1 MTLFKLK
8 TLISVFLVFLAAS
21 AFSAE
26 YPNKPIHFI
35 VPFPPGGPADI
46 LARIIGPR
54 LTQRLGQPI
63 IIENRPGAGGN
74 IASDFVAKSNPDGYN
89 LVLGFVGTH
98 AINNSLYSSMPY
110 DNVKDFAPIAPIASV
125 TIMLVVHPSVPA
137 SSTGELIELA
147 KSKPG
152 KLTYG
157 SPGNGTPQHLA
168 GQLFETMAGVDMVH
182 VPYKGAVPALTD
194 LVGGHLSMIFSS
206 LPPALPLINT
216 GKLRGIAVT
225 SLVRSPV
232 SPSIPTISE
241 SGLKGFEIVN
251 WYGVFAPTGTPKNI
265 IFILNTEIVKI
276 MNSPEVVKIL
286 SEQGAVPMT
295 GTPEQF
301 TTFVKDETNKWAKL
315 VKFSGARID

>member
-1 MTLFKLK
+1 MTLLKLK
-8 TLISVFLVFLAAS
+8 TLICGFLVFLSAS

-26 YPNKPIHFI
+26 YPSKPIHLI

-54 LTQRLGQPI
+54 LSQSLGQPI

-74 IASDFVAKSNPDGYN
+74 IASEYVAKAKPDGYN

-98 AINNSLYSSMPY
+98 AINSSLYANMPY
-110 DNVKDFAPIAPIASV
+110 DNVKDFAPVTPIASV
-125 TIMLVVHPSVPA
+125 SIMLVVHPSIPA
-137 SSTGELIELA
+137 SSIGQLIEQA
-147 KSKPG
+147 KLNPG

-168 GQLFETMAGVDMVH
+168 GELFETMANVDMVH

-194 LVGGHLSMIFSS
+194 LLGGHLSMIFSS
-206 LPPALPLINT
+206 LPPALPHVNN

-225 SLVRSPV
+225 SLARTPIA
-232 SPSIPTISE
+232 PSIPTISE
-241 SGLKGFEIVN
+241 SGLKGFEVVN
-251 WYGVFAPTGTPKNI
+251 WYGVLAPARTPKNI
-265 IFILNTEIVKI
+265 ISRLNTEIVKI
-276 MNSPEVVKIL
+276 MNMPEVVKML
-286 SEQGAVPMT
+286 SEQGAVSMT
-295 GTPEQF
+295 STPEQF
-301 TTFVKDETNKWAKL
+301 GSFIKDETSKWAKL

>member
-1 MTLFKLK
+1 MTILKLK
-8 TLISVFLVFLAAS
+8 TLISIFLVFLAAS
-21 AFSAE
+21 ACAAE
-26 YPNKPIHFI
+26 YPNKPIHLI

-74 IASDFVAKSNPDGYN
+74 IASDFVAKSNPDGYK

-98 AINNSLYSSMPY
+98 AINNSLYLNMPY
-110 DNVKDFAPIAPIASV
+110 DNIKDFTPIAPVASV
-125 TIMLVVHPSVPA
+125 SIMLVVHPSVPA
-137 SSTGELIELA
+137 SSIVDLIELA
-147 KSKPG
+147 KLNPG

-206 LPPALPLINT
+206 LPPALPLVNN

-225 SLVRSPV
+225 SLARSPI

-251 WYGVFAPTGTPKNI
+251 WYGVFAPSGTPKNI
-265 IFILNTEIVKI
+265 ISILNSEIVKI
-276 MNSPEVVKIL
+276 MTSPEVVKIL
-286 SEQGAVPMT
+286 SEQGAIPMS
-295 GTPEQF
+295 GTSEQF
-301 TTFVKDETNKWAKL
+301 TIFIKDETSKWAKL
-315 VKFSGARID
+315 VKYSGARID

>member
-1 MTLFKLK
+1 
-8 TLISVFLVFLAAS
+8 
-21 AFSAE
+21 
-26 YPNKPIHFI
+26 
-35 VPFPPGGPADI
+35 
-46 LARIIGPR
+46 
-54 LTQRLGQPI
+54 LGQPI

-74 IASDFVAKSNPDGYN
+74 IASEYVAKAKPDGYN

-98 AINNSLYSSMPY
+98 AINSSLYSNMPY
-110 DNVKDFAPIAPIASV
+110 DNIKDFAPVTPIASV
-125 TIMLVVHPSVPA
+125 SIMLVVDPSLPV
-137 SSTGELIELA
+137 SSIGQLIELA

-168 GQLFETMAGVDMVH
+168 GELFETMAGVDMVH

-194 LVGGHLSMIFSS
+194 LLGGHLSMIFSS
-206 LPPALPLINT
+206 LPPALPHVNN

-225 SLVRSPV
+225 SLVRSPIA
-232 SPSIPTISE
+232 PSIPTISE

-251 WYGVFAPTGTPKNI
+251 WYGVLAPARTPKNI
-265 IFILNTEIVKI
+265 ISILNTEIVKI
-276 MNSPEVVKIL
+276 MNLPEVAKTL

-295 GTPEQF
+295 SSPEQF
-301 TTFVKDETNKWAKL
+301 ATFMKDETVKWAKL

>member
-1 MTLFKLK
+1 MTILKLK
-8 TLISVFLVFLAAS
+8 TLISIFLVFLAAS
-21 AFSAE
+21 ACAAE
-26 YPNKPIHFI
+26 YPNKPIHLI

-74 IASDFVAKSNPDGYN
+74 IASDFVAKSNPDGYK

-98 AINNSLYSSMPY
+98 AINNSLYLNMPY
-110 DNVKDFAPIAPIASV
+110 DNIKDFTPIAPVASV
-125 TIMLVVHPSVPA
+125 SIMLVVHPSVPA
-137 SSTGELIELA
+137 SSIVELIELA
-147 KSKPG
+147 KLNPG

-206 LPPALPLINT
+206 LPPALPLVNN

-225 SLVRSPV
+225 SLARSPI

-251 WYGVFAPTGTPKNI
+251 WYGVFAPSGTPKNI
-265 IFILNTEIVKI
+265 ISILNSEIVKI
-276 MNSPEVVKIL
+276 MTSPEVVKIL
-286 SEQGAVPMT
+286 SEQGAIPMS
-295 GTPEQF
+295 GTSEQF
-301 TTFVKDETNKWAKL
+301 TIFIKDETSKWAKL
-315 VKFSGARID
+315 VKYSGARID

>member
-1 MTLFKLK
+1 MTILKLK
-8 TLISVFLVFLAAS
+8 TLISIFLVFLAAS
-21 AFSAE
+21 AFAAE
-26 YPNKPIHFI
+26 YPNKPIHLI

-54 LTQRLGQPI
+54 LSQSLGQPI

-74 IASDFVAKSNPDGYN
+74 IASEYVAKAKPDGYN

-98 AINNSLYSSMPY
+98 AINNSLYLNMPY
-110 DNVKDFAPIAPIASV
+110 DNIKDFTPIAPVASV
-125 TIMLVVHPSVPA
+125 SIMLVVHPSVPA
-137 SSTGELIELA
+137 SSIVELIELA
-147 KSKPG
+147 KLNPG

-206 LPPALPLINT
+206 LPPALPLVNN

-225 SLVRSPV
+225 SLARSPI
-232 SPSIPTISE
+232 SPSIPTVSE

-251 WYGVFAPTGTPKNI
+251 WYGVFAPSGTPKNI
-265 IFILNTEIVKI
+265 ISILNSEIVKI
-276 MNSPEVVKIL
+276 MTSPEVVKIL
-286 SEQGAVPMT
+286 SEQGAIPMS
-295 GTPEQF
+295 GTSEQF
-301 TTFVKDETNKWAKL
+301 TIFIKDETSKWAKL
-315 VKFSGARID
+315 VKYSGARID

>member
-1 MTLFKLK
+1 MTFLKLK
-8 TLISVFLVFLAAS
+8 NLICGFLVFLSAS

-26 YPNKPIHFI
+26 YPNKPIHLI

-54 LTQRLGQPI
+54 LSQSLGQPI

-74 IASDFVAKSNPDGYN
+74 IASEYVAKAKPDGYN

-98 AINNSLYSSMPY
+98 AINSSLYANMPY
-110 DNVKDFAPIAPIASV
+110 DNVKDFAPVTPIASV
-125 TIMLVVHPSVPA
+125 SIMLVVHPSIPA
-137 SSTGELIELA
+137 SSIGQLIEQA
-147 KSKPG
+147 KLNPG

-168 GQLFETMAGVDMVH
+168 GELFETMANVDMVH

-194 LVGGHLSMIFSS
+194 LLGGHLSMIFSS
-206 LPPALPLINT
+206 LPPALPHVNN

-225 SLVRSPV
+225 SLARTPIA
-232 SPSIPTISE
+232 PSIPTISE
-241 SGLKGFEIVN
+241 SGLKGFEVVN
-251 WYGVFAPTGTPKNI
+251 WYGVLAPARTPKNI
-265 IFILNTEIVKI
+265 ISRLNTEIVKI
-276 MNSPEVVKIL
+276 MNMPEVVKML

-295 GTPEQF
+295 STPEQF
-301 TTFVKDETNKWAKL
+301 GSFIKDETSKWAKL

>member
-1 MTLFKLK
+1 MTLLK
-8 TLISVFLVFLAAS
+8 IKSLICGFLVFFSAS

-26 YPNKPIHFI
+26 YPNKPIHLI

-54 LTQRLGQPI
+54 LAQRLGQPI

-98 AINNSLYSSMPY
+98 AINNSLYTNMPY
-110 DNVKDFAPIAPIASV
+110 DNIKDFAPVAPIASV
-125 TIMLVVHPSVPA
+125 SIMLVVHPSVPA
-137 SSTGELIELA
+137 SSISQLIELA

-194 LVGGHLSMIFSS
+194 LLGGHLSMIFSS
-206 LPPALPLINT
+206 LPPALPHVNN

-232 SPSIPTISE
+232 SPSIPTVSE
-241 SGLKGFEIVN
+241 SGLKGFEIIN
-251 WYGVFAPTGTPKNI
+251 WYGVLAPSGTPKNI
-265 IFILNTEIVKI
+265 ITTLNTEIVKI
-276 MNSPEVVKIL
+276 MNLPEVAKIL
-286 SEQGAVPMT
+286 FEQGAVPMT
-295 GTPEQF
+295 STPEQF
-301 TTFVKDETNKWAKL
+301 ATFIKDETGKWAKL

>member
-1 MTLFKLK
+1 MTILKLK
-8 TLISVFLVFLAAS
+8 TLISIFLVFLAAS
-21 AFSAE
+21 ACAAE
-26 YPNKPIHFI
+26 YPNKPIHLI

-74 IASDFVAKSNPDGYN
+74 IASDFVAKSNPDGYK

-98 AINNSLYSSMPY
+98 AINNSLYLNMPY
-110 DNVKDFAPIAPIASV
+110 DNIKDFTPIAPVASV
-125 TIMLVVHPSVPA
+125 SIMLVVHPSVPA
-137 SSTGELIELA
+137 SSIVELIELA
-147 KSKPG
+147 KLNPG

-206 LPPALPLINT
+206 LPPALPLVNN

-225 SLVRSPV
+225 SLARSPI

-251 WYGVFAPTGTPKNI
+251 WYGVFAPSGTPINI
-265 IFILNTEIVKI
+265 ISILNSEIVKI
-276 MNSPEVVKIL
+276 MTSPEVVKIL
-286 SEQGAVPMT
+286 SEQGAIPMS
-295 GTPEQF
+295 GTSEQF
-301 TTFVKDETNKWAKL
+301 TIFIKDETSKWAKL
-315 VKFSGARID
+315 VKYSGARID